1 MRSGN
6 ARLLD
11 LGDMVHSSVVSLA
24 RPEWA
29 MAFDADRALGKTT
42 RRTEL
47 TVLAK
52 SGELV
57 FTPHFPFPG
66 VGRVVVQGDGFVW
79 KPGVE

>member
-1 MRSGN
+1 
-6 ARLLD
+6 
-11 LGDMVHSSVVSLA
+11 
-24 RPEWA
+24 